1 MSCDSKLGKPN
12 ELFTAVRFFDNVAY
26 AVTFERTDPF
36 YVLDMKDPYNLDVLA
51 EVEISGFSTYLH
63 SMNDKN
69 CLILAIG
76 QEADENGR
84 VLGLQLTVF
93 DACGIEDGQDVT
105 FTRHTI
111 EQEENVYSDS
121 SATWDVKAVR
131 YNRETGRLIIPVD
144 IYSYEYNEGSK
155 NSFHGFKTYIVTE
168 KSITESCSIET
179 GNENDKLD
187 GCYSCLNS
195 FAPRAMIFGGDVTTT
210 KGHFVTSTDLNTC
223 KQVWQFSVAV
233 TEEKEDDIYGCC
245 GYW

>member
-105 FTRHTI
+105 FTRIRLSKKRMFTLIPLPRGMSRLFATI
-111 EQEENVYSDS
+111 ARRVVS
-121 SATWDVKAVR
+121 
-131 YNRETGRLIIPVD
+131 LFP
-144 IYSYEYNEGSK
+144 
-155 NSFHGFKTYIVTE
+155 
-168 KSITESCSIET
+168 
-179 GNENDKLD
+179 
-187 GCYSCLNS
+187 
-195 FAPRAMIFGGDVTTT
+195 
-210 KGHFVTSTDLNTC
+210 
-223 KQVWQFSVAV
+223 
-233 TEEKEDDIYGCC
+233 
-245 GYW
+245 